1 MKEVTELLSQL
12 IKTPSISGSEDKTAA
27 LLADFLFKKTG
38 IPAERIGNNII
49 AHKEPHRTG
58 RPTVL
63 LCSHHDT
70 VKPSAGYTRDP
81 YNPVIEEDQDGKL
94 RLYGLGSNDA
104 GASLVAMTEAFCSL
118 KDLPYNLM
126 LILAAGEENS
136 DPAGI
141 ASVLPHYPEITCA
154 IVGEPTGLQAA
165 VAERG
170 LLVLDGYVQGRS
182 GHAARNDGI
191 NALYGAL
198 DDIAALRGFSFAE
211 NSAIMGKIH
220 LQVTQIQAGTQH
232 NVIPGECRYV
242 VDIRTTDACSN
253 EKIVDKLRGVVSG
266 KLVPRNLANKASVT
280 PEGHPLRDAVK
291 KAGISTFVSPTTSDW
306 MRLPCPAVK
315 LGPGDSARSHTPDE
329 FIYLSELEQ
338 GIEIYKKVLT
348 HLIQL

>member
-1 MKEVTELLSQL
+1 MKDMTELLCRL
-12 IKTPSISGSEDKTAA
+12 IKTPSVSGKEDKTAA
-27 LLADFLFKKTG
+27 ILADHLFEKTG
-38 IPAERIGNNII
+38 MQPKRIGNNVI
-49 AHKEPHRTG
+49 ACKEPHRKG

-70 VKPSAGYTRDP
+70 VMPASGYSRDP
-81 YNPVIEEDQDGKL
+81 YDPVIQEDDHGAP

-104 GASLVAMTEAFCSL
+104 GASVVSMTAAFCSL
-118 KDLPYNLM
+118 NDLPYNLM

-141 ASVLPHYPEITCA
+141 ASVLPRYPDIACA

-165 VAERG
+165 TGEKG
-170 LLVLDGYVQGRS
+170 LLVLDGYVRGRQ

-191 NALYGAL
+191 NALYKAM
-198 DDIAALRGFSFAE
+198 DDIAALRHFSFAE

-220 LQVTQIQAGTQH
+220 LQVTQIQAGSQH

-242 VDIRTTDACSN
+242 VDIRTTDACGN
-253 EKIVDKLRGVVSG
+253 AEIVERLSSVVSG
-266 KLVPRNLANKASVT
+266 QLIPRNMANKASVT

-291 KAGISTFVSPTTSDW
+291 KAGIPTFVSPTTSDW
-306 MRLPCPAVK
+306 MRLRCPAIK

-329 FIYLSELEQ
+329 FIYLSELQQ
-338 GIEIYKKVLT
+338 GVDVYKKVLT
-348 HLIQL
+348 HLTL

>member
-1 MKEVTELLSQL
+1 MKDATELLCDL
-12 IKTPSISGSEDKTAA
+12 IRTPSVSGNEDKTAA
-27 LLADFLFKKTG
+27 LLADYLYEKTG
-38 IPAERIGNNII
+38 IHPECIGNNII
-49 AHKEPHRTG
+49 AHKGPHRIG

-70 VKPSAGYTRDP
+70 VKPAAGYSRDP
-81 YNPVIEEDQDGKL
+81 YDPKIEGDPDGNL
-94 RLYGLGSNDA
+94 RLFGLGSNDA
-104 GASLVAMTEAFCSL
+104 GASVVSMTEVFCAL
-118 KDLPYNLM
+118 NDLPYNLM

-141 ASVLPHYPEITCA
+141 ASVLPRYPGITCA

-165 VAERG
+165 VGEKG

-198 DDIAALRGFSFAE
+198 DDIAALRDFSFAE
-211 NSAIMGKIH
+211 TSAIMGKIH

-232 NVIPGECRYV
+232 NIIPGACRYV

-253 EKIVDKLRGVVSG
+253 REIVDRLSRVVSG
-266 KLVPRNLANKASVT
+266 KLVARNLANKASVT
-280 PEGHPLRDAVK
+280 PEGHPLREAVK

-329 FIYLSELEQ
+329 FIYLSELQ
-338 GIEIYKKVLT
+338 RGIDVYKNVLT
-348 HLIQL
+348 QLSL

>member
-1 MKEVTELLSQL
+1 MKEATQLLRDL
-12 IKTPSISGSEDKTAA
+12 IKTPSTSGNEDKTAV
-27 LLADFLFKKTG
+27 LLTEYLFEKTG
-38 IPAERIGNNII
+38 IRAERIGNNVV
-49 AHKEPHRTG
+49 AQKGQHPDG

-70 VKPSAGYTRDP
+70 VKPAAGYTRDP

-104 GASLVAMTEAFCSL
+104 GVSVVAMTEVFCSL
-118 KDLPYNLM
+118 NDLPYNLM

-141 ASVLPHYPEITCA
+141 ASVLPLYPDITCA

-165 VAERG
+165 VGERG
-170 LLVLDGYVQGRS
+170 LLVLDGFAQGRS
-182 GHAARNDGI
+182 GHAARNNGI
-191 NALYGAL
+191 NALYKAL
-198 DDIAALRGFSFAE
+198 DDINALRNFTFAE

-242 VDIRTTDACSN
+242 VDVRTTDACSN
-253 EKIVDKLRGVVSG
+253 REIVEKLNRVVSG

-280 PEGHPLRDAVK
+280 PESHPLRDALK
-291 KAGISTFVSPTTSDW
+291 KAGIPTFVSPTTSDW

-315 LGPGDSARSHTPDE
+315 IGPGDSTRSHTPDE
-329 FIYLSELEQ
+329 FIYLSELQQ
-338 GIEIYKKVLT
+338 GIDVYKKILT
-348 HLIQL
+348 QLTL

>member
-1 MKEVTELLSQL
+1 MKEAIQLLRDL
-12 IKTPSISGSEDKTAA
+12 IKTPSVSGNEDKTAG
-27 LLADFLFKKTG
+27 LLTEYLFRKTG
-38 IPAERIGNNII
+38 IHPECIGNNII
-49 AHKEPHRTG
+49 AHKGPHRTG

-81 YNPVIEEDQDGKL
+81 YDPVIEEDTEGNL

-104 GASLVAMTEAFCSL
+104 GASAVAMTEVFCSL
-118 KDLPYNLM
+118 NDLPYNLM

-141 ASVLPHYPEITCA
+141 ASVLPHYPGITCA
-154 IVGEPTGLQAA
+154 IVGEPTELQAA
-165 VAERG
+165 VGERG

-191 NALYGAL
+191 NALYKAL
-198 DDIAALRGFSFAE
+198 DDIDALRNFTFAE
-211 NSAIMGKIH
+211 NSAILGKIH

-253 EKIVDKLRGVVSG
+253 REIVEKLSRVVSG

-280 PEGHPLRDAVK
+280 PEGHPLREALK

-315 LGPGDSARSHTPDE
+315 LGPGDSSRSHTPDE
-329 FIYLSELEQ
+329 FIYLSELQQ
-338 GIEIYKKVLT
+338 GIDVYKKVLT
-348 HLIQL
+348 QLTL